1 MAVGLSI
8 YEWYAA
14 NNQAMAKVLIA
25 GLGVSGQ
32 SVARYLQG
40 EGINFAMADQRQ
52 DLPDAKAL
60 REAYPDNEMVLGD
73 FSAIDLQRFETIV
86 LSPGISRKMPAIQAA
101 IDAGVEV
108 IGDIELF
115 ARVAHSPVIAVTG
128 SNGKSTV
135 VDLLNEMAETADVN
149 VALGGNIGTP
159 ALDLVTDPEPDLYVL
174 ELSSFQLESTISL
187 QPQVGVVLNISEDH
201 MDRYDS
207 LEDYARSKAQIY
219 SQSGVQII
227 NRDDPIARQLAADRP
242 AISFGV
248 YEPQREQDFGLK
260 RIDSSEWLM
269 RGEAPLLPVTAL
281 RLVGRHN
288 LANVLAA
295 LALGEAAGLPMPS
308 MLTALRNYRGLPHR
322 TQWVADIKGATW
334 INDSKATNV
343 GATLAALKGLDQPV
357 VLIAGGQS
365 KGADLTVLRE
375 VVADKVHAAVLLGED
390 AEMLEI
396 VLTGATEIYHAD
408 DMRKAVS
415 QAAKLARRGDAVLL
429 SPACASF
436 DMFTGYANRGE
447 IFMRQVFA
455 LQRKD

>member
-1 MAVGLSI
+1 MAVGLSV

-14 NNQAMAKVLIA
+14 GTKAMAKVLIA
-25 GLGVSGQ
+25 GLGATGQ
-32 SVARYLQG
+32 SVARYLQA
-40 EGINFAMADQRQ
+40 EDVNFAMADQRQ

-60 REAYPDNEMVLGD
+60 REAYPDSEMVLGD

-115 ARVAHSPVIAVTG
+115 AQVAHSPVIAVTG

-135 VDLLNEMAETADVN
+135 VDLLSEMAETADVN

-159 ALDLVTDPEPDLYVL
+159 VLDLVTDPEPELYVL

-187 QPQVGVVLNISEDH
+187 QPRVGVVLNISEDH

-207 LEDYARSKAQIY
+207 LDDYAQSKAQIY
-219 SQSGVQII
+219 SQAGIQII
-227 NRDDPIARQLAADRP
+227 NRDDRIASQLAADRP
-242 AISFGV
+242 VISFGMDEPL
-248 YEPQREQDFGLK
+248 YEKDFGVK

-269 RGEAPLLPVTAL
+269 RGEEPLLPVTAV

-288 LANVLAA
+288 ISNALAA
-295 LALGEAAGLPMPS
+295 LALGEAAGLAMSS
-308 MLTALRNYRGLPHR
+308 MLMTLRNYRGLPHR
-322 TQWVADIKGATW
+322 TQWVADIRGVTW

-343 GATLAALKGLDQPV
+343 GATLAALKGMEQPV

-365 KGADLTVLRE
+365 KGADLMPLRE
-375 VVADKVHAAVLLGED
+375 VVADKVHAVVLLGED
-390 AEMLEI
+390 AELLDI
-396 VLTGATEIYHAD
+396 VLSGVAEIYHAD
-408 DMRKAVS
+408 DMRKAVR
-415 QAAKLARRGDAVLL
+415 QAAKLASRGDVVLL

-436 DMFTGYANRGE
+436 DMFTGFANRGE

-455 LQRKD
+455 LQRQL

>member
-1 MAVGLSI
+1 MAVGLSV

-14 NNQAMAKVLIA
+14 SSQAMAKILIA
-25 GLGVSGQ
+25 GLGVTGQ

-40 EGINFAMADQRQ
+40 EGVNFAMADQRQ

-60 REAYPDNEMVLGD
+60 REAYPDHEMVLGD

-86 LSPGISRKMPAIQAA
+86 LSPGISRKMPAVKAA

-135 VDLLNEMAETADVN
+135 VDLLSEMAETADLN

-207 LEDYARSKAQIY
+207 LEDYAQSKAQIY

-227 NRDDPIARQLAADRP
+227 NRDDPVASQLATDRP
-242 AISFGV
+242 AVSFGMD
-248 YEPQREQDFGLK
+248 EPQREQDYGLK
-260 RIDSSEWLM
+260 KIDSTEWLM
-269 RGEAPLLPVTAL
+269 RGEEPLLPVTAL

-295 LALGEAAGLPMPS
+295 LALGEAVGLPMSS

-322 TQWVADIKGATW
+322 TQWVADINGATW

-365 KGADLTVLRE
+365 KGADLTPLRE
-375 VVADKVHAAVLLGED
+375 VVADKVHAVVLLGED
-390 AEMLEI
+390 AELLEV
-396 VLTGATEIYHAD
+396 VLNGVTEVYRAD
-408 DMRKAVS
+408 DMRKAVR
-415 QAAKLARRGDAVLL
+415 QAAKLARRGDVVLL

-455 LQRKD
+455 LQRET

>member
-1 MAVGLSI
+1 MGLSV
-8 YEWYAA
+8 YEWYAVDTK
-14 NNQAMAKVLIA
+14 AMAKVLIA
-25 GLGVSGQ
+25 GLGVTGQ

-40 EGINFAMADQRQ
+40 EGVNFAMADQRQ

-73 FSAIDLQRFETIV
+73 FSAIDLRRFETIV
-86 LSPGISRKMPAIQAA
+86 LSPGISRKMPAIQAV
-101 IDAGVEV
+101 IDAGIEV

-207 LEDYARSKAQIY
+207 LEDYAQSKAQIY

-227 NRDDPIARQLAADRP
+227 NRDDPVASRLAADRP

-248 YEPQREQDFGLK
+248 GEPQHEKDFGLK
-260 RIDSSEWLM
+260 KIDSSEWLM
-269 RGEAPLLPVTAL
+269 RGEEPLLPVTAL

-295 LALGEAAGLPMPS
+295 LALGEAVGLPMSS

-322 TQWVADIKGATW
+322 TQWVADIKGAIW

-365 KGADLTVLRE
+365 KGADLTPLRE
-375 VVADKVHAAVLLGED
+375 VVADKVHAVVLLGED

-396 VLTGATEIYHAD
+396 VLNGVTEIHHAD
-408 DMRKAVS
+408 DMRKAVR